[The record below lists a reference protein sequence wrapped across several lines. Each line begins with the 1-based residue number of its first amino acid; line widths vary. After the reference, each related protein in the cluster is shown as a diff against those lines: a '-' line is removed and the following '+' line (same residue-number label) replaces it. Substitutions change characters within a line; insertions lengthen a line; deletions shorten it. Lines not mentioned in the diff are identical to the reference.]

1 MHSVNLDDS
10 GVVQQSDVPNSNVTF
25 NNQNGLDINLHTE
38 NEELSS
44 MIKKNII
51 GLKNINVIRTRKK
64 FVVHILGTIY
74 SR

>member
-38 NEELSS
+38 NGELSS
-44 MIKKNII
+44 MIKK
-51 GLKNINVIRTRKK
+51 
-64 FVVHILGTIY
+64 
-74 SR
+74 